1 MRLLGHYRHK
11 GQIPSFI
18 LRLEE
23 TTPASGNK
31 DEVDFCETA
40 SPSLE
45 GYKIWCL
52 EKVRISF
59 VLQESIAD

>member
-1 MRLLGHYRHK
+1 MQLLGHYRHE

-23 TTPASGNK
+23 TTPASGSK

-45 GYKIWCL
+45 GYNNM
-52 EKVRISF
+52 
-59 VLQESIAD
+59 VLRKSPYKLWSSGEHC